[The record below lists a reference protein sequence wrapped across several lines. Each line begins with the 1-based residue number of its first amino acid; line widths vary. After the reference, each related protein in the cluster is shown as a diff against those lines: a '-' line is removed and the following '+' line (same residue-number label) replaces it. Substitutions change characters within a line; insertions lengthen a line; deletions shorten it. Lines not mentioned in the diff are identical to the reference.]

1 MLLFWSC
8 RLAAGACL
16 SSVCDLRQP
25 HGHKHT
31 RTQWDDLGNYEKRV
45 REEEE
50 ERIVWRRRSGGRAA
64 SRLVVGAS
72 LLPGV
77 MSSSGDGAVT
87 AQPDGIYVPITT
99 SLLFCINSRHKH
111 TLTRTHA
118 VPF

>member
-45 REEEE
+45 REEKKKRKELF
-50 ERIVWRRRSGGRAA
+50 GGGEVAA
-64 SRLVVGAS
+64 GQRVGWLSEQACCQG
-72 LLPGV
+72 LCRPQE
-77 MSSSGDGAVT
+77 T
-87 AQPDGIYVPITT
+87 A
-99 SLLFCINSRHKH
+99 L
-111 TLTRTHA
+111 
-118 VPF
+118 